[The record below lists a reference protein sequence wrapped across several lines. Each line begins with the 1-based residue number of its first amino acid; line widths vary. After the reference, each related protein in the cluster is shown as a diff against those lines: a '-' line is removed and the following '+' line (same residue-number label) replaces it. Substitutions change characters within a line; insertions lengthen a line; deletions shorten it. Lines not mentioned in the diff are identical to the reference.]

1 MPNQAKYSAK
11 NKAKNNEISFEIF
24 LKAQNYSPR
33 TIKAYCH
40 YVREF
45 KVFIAKSIWQANTQ
59 DVQAYLLSL
68 KEKNLAA
75 ATMRLACNALK
86 TYFLKILKKKLNILE
101 TLPRNDHKIPIVLS
115 RAEIA
120 KLLEVTTNPKHY
132 LILALSY
139 GAGLR
144 VSEVV
149 NLKVNDLNFTENL
162 IYIYQAK
169 GNKDRISLIPLKIIN
184 SLKNFIQDK
193 RPANYIFTN
202 QSGKKLTT
210 RTAQKI
216 FSNNLIKSGITRP
229 ASFHSLRHSFAT
241 HLLENGTSLRYIQE
255 LLGHQNIK
263 TTQVYTQVANSRLK
277 SIKSPLI

>member
-1 MPNQAKYSAK
+1 
-11 NKAKNNEISFEIF
+11 
-24 LKAQNYSPR
+24 
-33 TIKAYCH
+33 
-40 YVREF
+40 
-45 KVFIAKSIWQANTQ
+45 VFIAKSIWQANTQ